1 VSDEYILIAMPRVP
15 TPQVFIISEL
25 SIFLKTLDPN
35 HKYVKWIA
43 DMKAVL
49 KENMYCGELIKKNQI
64 PRYYI
69 EKFGV
74 HHLYRYD
81 HPEGHRSCYAIVEGC
96 PRIFDIMTHAE
107 YDLRF
112 GYNTT

>member
-1 VSDEYILIAMPRVP
+1 MPRVP
-15 TPQVFIISEL
+15 ASHVFIVGEL
-25 SIFLKTLDPN
+25 NDYLQTLSSD
-35 HKYVKWIA
+35 HKYRRWIA
-43 DMKAVL
+43 DMKTVL
-49 KENMYCGELIKKNQI
+49 KEHMYSGELIKKNLI
-64 PRYYI
+64 PKYYI

-112 GYNTT
+112 GYKTT